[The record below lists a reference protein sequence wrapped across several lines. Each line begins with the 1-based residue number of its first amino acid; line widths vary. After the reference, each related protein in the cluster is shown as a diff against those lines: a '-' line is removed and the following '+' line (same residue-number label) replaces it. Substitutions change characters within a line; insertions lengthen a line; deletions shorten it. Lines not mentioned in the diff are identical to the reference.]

1 MSRRSF
7 PRIAPADLRDHAD
20 EARIGRV
27 WERIERDLGGEAA
40 AAAPSRRAGLLY
52 VAIAATFAAFGGG
65 LLVGKVAWDHRA
77 PEAMPSKSPDK
88 ISVEVHAAGTQI
100 RAVPLPG
107 GGRLT
112 LSPGTTVELE
122 RTSADALTLNL
133 LQGEASIDTAG
144 AARKAL
150 AIVAGDARLNT
161 QAGSVLSVRR
171 NQDDLDVTVNE
182 GTVDISSPAGS
193 QRLGRN
199 EHQAVPIHTTTVAS
213 APIDAPA
220 PRMRVLPPRR
230 PVGPAAKINKTAS
243 IPDWLARYDANDFDG
258 AFTLLKK
265 RDISATIDAAR
276 SARELMAIATVVR
289 GKGDRS
295 AEIRANERLVKGFAS
310 DQRASLAAGR
320 LADLYQGSGEAD
332 LAKTYRDQV
341 GPLAR
346 NATTGSDSLF
356 CNLISGE
363 SDKTKAALLAKEYLD
378 KYPDGE
384 CHEKF
389 EKMLQGNGLAPA
401 PDPAPASSDAPS
413 APPAPAAPPTP

>member
-7 PRIAPADLRDHAD
+7 PRIAPADLSDHAD
-20 EARIGRV
+20 EARVGRV
-27 WERIERDLGGEAA
+27 WERIERDLGVEAA
-40 AAAPSRRAGLLY
+40 AAPRRRAGLVY

-88 ISVEVHAAGTQI
+88 ISVDILAAGTQI
-100 RAVPLPG
+100 RTIPLPG

-112 LSPGTTVELE
+112 LSPGATVELE

-182 GTVDISSPAGS
+182 GTVDISSPTGS

-199 EHQAVPIHTTTVAS
+199 EHQAVPIHATTIAS
-213 APIDAPA
+213 TPIDAPA
-220 PRMRVLPPRR
+220 PRARMLPQRPR
-230 PVGPAAKINKTAS
+230 VGPSVKLSKTAS
-243 IPDWLARYDANDFDG
+243 VPDWLARHDANDFDG

-265 RDISATIDAAR
+265 RDINATIDAAR
-276 SARELMAIATVVR
+276 SARELMAIATLMR
-289 GKGDRS
+289 FKGDRS
-295 AEIRANERLVKGFAS
+295 AEIRANDRLVTGFAS

-320 LADLYQGSGEAD
+320 LADLYQGSGEAA

-389 EKMLQGNGLAPA
+389 EKMLQGNGLASA
-401 PDPAPASSDAPS
+401 PDPAPAATDTPS
-413 APPAPAAPPTP
+413 APPAP